1 MLRTLAR
8 SIATSALLFTMTP
21 RAATAQAAGAP
32 RVAVTVGPGI
42 QLTSTSATTTTSF
55 EAYSEE
61 GTLTA
66 GYSAKYQP
74 SLEGG
79 VVVRVRGALGAGI
92 AGSYLHDDGEADV
105 HALVPHPFAFNQ
117 PRAVDGTTPALHQQ
131 GAIHLQAIYWIE
143 PTPRLDLIISGGPSF
158 FRATQD
164 FVSDVT
170 YTESPPYDT
179 ATFTGATVVRDRKS
193 AVGGNVGI
201 EAGWQLT
208 PHVGVAAVGRYSR
221 ATADFAAENAEVV
234 LGGLRLSGALRL
246 LF

>member
-1 MLRTLAR
+1 MIQMLAR
-8 SIATSALLFTMTP
+8 SIAAVALLCVI
-21 RAATAQAAGAP
+21 TAHPASAQTVGAP

-66 GYSAKYQP
+66 GYAAKHQP
-74 SLEGG
+74 TLEAG
-79 VVVRVRGALGAGI
+79 VVVRVRGALGVGVG
-92 AGSYLHDDGEADV
+92 GSYLHDDGGAGV
-105 HALVPHPFAFNQ
+105 HALVPHPFAVNQ
-117 PRAVDGTTPALHQQ
+117 PRTVDGTTPALHEQT
-131 GAIHLQAIYWIE
+131 ALHLQAIYWIE
-143 PTPRLDLIISGGPSF
+143 RSPRLDVIVSGGPSF

-201 EAGWQLT
+201 EAGWRLT
-208 PHVGVAAVGRYSR
+208 THVGVAAVGRYSR
-221 ATADFAAENAEVV
+221 GIADFAAENAEVA

-246 LF
+246 MF